1 MIILNREEYQK
12 ILNHA
17 AAELPNEACGLL
29 GGYEEEGKRIVTDVY
44 LLRNADESTEHFSMD
59 PQEQFAAVKDM
70 RSKGRQLLGNFH
82 SHPRTPAVPSKE
94 DVRLAFDENLSYL
107 IVSLMEEGKPVLNS
121 FHIKKGE
128 VTKEEINA
136 KSKSTKNV

>member
-1 MIILNREEYQK
+1 MIILKEEDYQK

-44 LLRNADESTEHFSMD
+44 LLRNADESAEHFSMD

-82 SHPRTPAVPSKE
+82 SHPRTPAAPSKE
-94 DVRLAFDENLSYL
+94 DVRLAFDEKLSYL

-128 VTKEEINA
+128 VTKEELEI
-136 KSKSTKNV
+136 TG